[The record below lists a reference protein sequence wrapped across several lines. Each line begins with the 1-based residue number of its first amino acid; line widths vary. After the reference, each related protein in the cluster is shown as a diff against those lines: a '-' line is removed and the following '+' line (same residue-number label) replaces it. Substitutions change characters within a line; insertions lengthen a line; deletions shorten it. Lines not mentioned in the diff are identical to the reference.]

1 MNSANN
7 NINNNNINLLV
18 SLNDLIDDM
27 EYENNTNSDMY
38 EERGE
43 IYDKEKA
50 SWDLQGNSAG
60 RYTSKY
66 LHYIMKGEFSYKF
79 KKANENNKSNKS
91 YKNGGK

>member
-1 MNSANN
+1 MTNN
-7 NINNNNINLLV
+7 VV

-50 SWDLQGNSAG
+50 AFDLKGNSVG
-60 RYTSKY
+60 RYTNKY

-79 KKANENNKSNKS
+79 QKANENNKKVKSNK
-91 YKNGGK
+91 NGK

>member
-1 MNSANN
+1 MKSTDNNTNSQNN
-7 NINNNNINLLV
+7 KFLIT
-18 SLNDLIDDM
+18 LNDLIDDM

-50 SWDLQGNSAG
+50 AFDLKGNSVG
-60 RYTSKY
+60 RYTNKY

-79 KKANENNKSNKS
+79 QKANENNKKVKSNK
-91 YKNGGK
+91 NGK

>member
-1 MNSANN
+1 MDSANK
-7 NINNNNINLLV
+7 NINNDNINLLV
-18 SLNDLIDDM
+18 SLNDLIDEM

-50 SWDLQGNSAG
+50 AFDLKGNSAG
-60 RYTSKY
+60 RYTNKY

-79 KKANENNKSNKS
+79 QKANENNKKVKSNK
-91 YKNGGK
+91 NGK